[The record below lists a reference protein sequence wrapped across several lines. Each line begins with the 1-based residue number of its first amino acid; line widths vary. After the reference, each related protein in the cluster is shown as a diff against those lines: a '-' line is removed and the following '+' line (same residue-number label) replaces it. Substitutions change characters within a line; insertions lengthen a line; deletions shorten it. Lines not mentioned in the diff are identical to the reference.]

1 MLQLKFIGFVLLS
14 VLLSPTIPQAA
25 ESAANIRVKVKGMVC
40 SFCVQGVEKKLLG
53 IDGVKKVT
61 VNLETK
67 TVEMWLHQGKTVADR
82 QIKDAIESAGYNIA
96 TITRP
101 GPTTPKAPQAPPAG
115 EQG

>member
-1 MLQLKFIGFVLLS
+1 MLRLKFIGCVLLS
-14 VLLSPTIPQAA
+14 VLFSPTVLYSA
-25 ESAANIRVKVKGMVC
+25 ESTASISVKVKGMVC

-67 TVEMWLHQGKTVADR
+67 TVEMWLHQGKTVADT

-101 GPTTPKAPQAPPAG
+101 GESTPKAPQAPPVG